1 MFTDTLEAMSNFSG
15 NFTRTILVVEDEEPI
30 RAVICEFL
38 ADCGHIV
45 IEAATV
51 KQAKEI
57 LLDRKVDLVF
67 SDVNMP
73 GGETGFGLEQWVRLH
88 YSDTQVL
95 LTSGYPHSKTDT
107 DGLLEPLVPKPYSLR
122 VVLQR
127 IERMLRARRWRDA

>member
-1 MFTDTLEAMSNFSG
+1 MFTDTLEATSNFTG

-38 ADCGHIV
+38 ADCGHTV

-51 KQAKEI
+51 KQAKEL

-73 GGETGFGLEQWVRLH
+73 GGETGFGLEQWVRRH
-88 YSDTQVL
+88 YSNTQVL
-95 LTSGYPHSKTDT
+95 LTSGYPQSKTDI
-107 DGLLEPLVPKPYSLR
+107 DGLLEPLVAKPYSLR

-127 IERMLRARRWRDA
+127 IERMLRAGSWRDA